1 MRRTA
6 AALLLL
12 VLSFLAACG
21 RISFYSYHVEEAVP
35 LDREPSHHLVL
46 SNDYVRVF
54 RVEVAPHSSTLL
66 HRHDRDYIWVSIGAS
81 DFMNAVQRKQPVTVH
96 SEDGEVHF
104 SPGPFAHVAT
114 NNSDRPFRN
123 YTIELLK
130 HGDVQLKPG
139 EDERGVNLLEGG
151 TIETLF
157 VKDGV
162 RAIEV
167 TLNSGVS
174 VSGPHL
180 ARPHLL
186 IDLSPHGRPANQ
198 PANQKV
204 QWFNAGSGTSL
215 KNAGS
220 QPARYLLLE
229 F

>member
-1 MRRTA
+1 VAGGWSSLFHHRQA
-6 AALLLL
+6 
-12 VLSFLAACG
+12 V
-21 RISFYSYHVEEAVP
+21 AVP

-46 SNDYVRVF
+46 SNAYVRVF
-54 RVEVAPHSSTLL
+54 RVEVPPHTTTLP

-81 DFMNAVQRKQPVTVH
+81 DFTNAVEGKQPAKVH
-96 SEDGEVHF
+96 SEDSEVHF

-114 NNSDRPFRN
+114 NDSDRPFRN

-130 HGDVQLKPG
+130 HGEVQLKPG
-139 EDERGVNLLEGG
+139 EDEHAVNLLEGG
-151 TIETLF
+151 TIEALF
-157 VKDGV
+157 VKDSV
-162 RAIEV
+162 RAIEI

-186 IDLSPHGRPANQ
+186 IDLTPDDQR
-198 PANQKV
+198 V

-215 KNAGS
+215 KNVGS
-220 QPARYLLLE
+220 QPARYLVLE